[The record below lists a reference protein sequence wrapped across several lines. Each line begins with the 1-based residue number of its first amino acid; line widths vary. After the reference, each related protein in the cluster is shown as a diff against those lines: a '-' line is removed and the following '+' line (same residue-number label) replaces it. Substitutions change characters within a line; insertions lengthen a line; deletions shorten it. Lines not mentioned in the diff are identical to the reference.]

1 MQVLQYKSPETSR
14 NLEQLTNSL
23 RIFFLLPFYFVFGT
37 IIVRFAFSYHRV
49 TSRPKFKQKRTKTS
63 RRKMMKTL
71 TLLWKKNR
79 RQKMEQRQSK
89 NLRKTVKRRQKW
101 NTREVVIGNQKYLRV
116 KRRPKA
122 TLKKER
128 LINQMRSLRH
138 VKERAWLVCLV
149 MLMKIKKMK
158 RRVMKHS
165 HSNSGQFLDSRS
177 VSISISNCQIT
188 WKRKKEKLF
197 QNHSL
202 LCPLLGIPAVDC
214 NFSCFLGVKSAKVIR
229 DLFCAHAS

>member
-1 MQVLQYKSPETSR
+1 MILKHVPNSYMCFTCIRLPDWRETVWYAGVAVQVSR
-14 NLEQLTNSL
+14 NQQESRTTNEFL
-23 RIFFLLPFYFVFGT
+23 AHFFLLPFYFVFGT

-49 TSRPKFKQKRTKTS
+49 TSRPKFKQKRMKTS
-63 RRKMMKTL
+63 RRKTMKTL

-89 NLRKTVKRRQKW
+89 NLRKTVKQRQKW
-101 NTREVVIGNQKYLRV
+101 NTREVVIGNQKYLRI

-138 VKERAWLVCLV
+138 VKEREWLVCLV

-165 HSNSGQFLDSRS
+165 HSNSGQFLDGRS
-177 VSISISNCQIT
+177 V
-188 WKRKKEKLF
+188 F
-197 QNHSL
+197 Y
-202 LCPLLGIPAVDC
+202 
-214 NFSCFLGVKSAKVIR
+214 
-229 DLFCAHAS
+229 

>member
-1 MQVLQYKSPETSR
+1 MFLILTCVLHVSVCRTGERLYGMQVLQYKSPEISR

-63 RRKMMKTL
+63 RRKTMKTL

-89 NLRKTVKRRQKW
+89 NLRKTVKQRQKW

-138 VKERAWLVCLV
+138 VKEREWLVCLV

-165 HSNSGQFLDSRS
+165 HSNSGQFLDGRS
-177 VSISISNCQIT
+177 V
-188 WKRKKEKLF
+188 
-197 QNHSL
+197 
-202 LCPLLGIPAVDC
+202 
-214 NFSCFLGVKSAKVIR
+214 
-229 DLFCAHAS
+229 FC